1 LENAIVLL
9 ATDRQIDTRTDK
21 TDFIICPLLLY
32 SNGTDNKI
40 THLIKVLR
48 GIRWWVVSH
57 CCI

>member
-40 THLIKVLR
+40 TYLKGLT
-48 GIRWWVVSH
+48 WY
-57 CCI
+57 